1 VLRVF
6 VENEAGSD
14 VKHHHDEETLIFLR
28 AERVQAPYPFPYGF
42 IPGTR
47 APDGDC
53 VDCFVITDRPLHPGD
68 LVDCVPF
75 GLMEQTEAALVDHN
89 LLAVPAGEAIP
100 DLEALRPMLTRF
112 VHEVFA
118 GMPGRETTVG
128 RFLPVEDALAYL
140 AACAR
145 RPDGS

>member
-6 VENEAGSD
+6 IENEAGSD
-14 VKHHHDEETLIFLR
+14 VKHHHDEETLAFLR
-28 AERVQAPYPFPYGF
+28 TERVRAPYPFPYGF
-42 IPGTR
+42 VPGTR

-53 VDCFVITDRPLHPGD
+53 VDCFVITERALHTGD
-68 LVDCVPF
+68 VVDCVPF
-75 GLMEQTEAALVDHN
+75 GLMEQTESGLVDHN
-89 LLAVPAGEAIP
+89 LLAVPAGEAVP
-100 DLEALRPMLTRF
+100 DLEALRSRLIRF

-140 AACAR
+140 AACAG
-145 RPDGS
+145 RPDGP